1 MTDEPQAHIDAAASV
16 GTNLADY
23 MLDRCNICGA
33 PRSEF
38 YAFYSQTPN
47 RCKTCQSLE
56 RHRILKWAYDMFI
69 HLEFPFEGK
78 EFLVCTPGEAET
90 KYILRGAKKIVS
102 FDVRPV
108 SWFDMRM
115 DMHDMSP
122 IADAS
127 FDGFLAMAVLQHTR
141 DDARAIDEIYRV
153 LRPGGRLFVQAS
165 NIMNGRTKLF
175 DNVVQHY
182 SQEEYDK
189 YGVGTYRVYGDTDL
203 IRLLARRF
211 VVKTFQG
218 LDPVCGGTDFIAC
231 GIKVPEV

>member
-1 MTDEPQAHIDAAASV
+1 MTESV
-16 GTNLADY
+16 PTAGTNLADY
-23 MLDRCNICGA
+23 KLDRCNICGA
-33 PRSEF
+33 PQSEF
-38 YAFYSQTPN
+38 YAFFSETPN

-69 HLEFPFEGK
+69 HREFPFPGK

-90 KYILRGAKKIVS
+90 RYILAGAKKIVT

-108 SWFDMRM
+108 SWFDLQM
-115 DMHDMSP
+115 DMCDMRQ
-122 IADAS
+122 IADGS
-127 FDGFLAMAVLQHTR
+127 FDGFMAMAVLQHTR

-165 NIMNGRTKLF
+165 NIMNGRTKFF
-175 DNVVQHY
+175 DNPVQHY
-182 SQEEYDK
+182 TQEEYDT

-211 VVKTFQG
+211 VVKTFHG
-218 LDPVCGGTDFIAC
+218 FDPITGGTDFIAC
-231 GIKVPEV
+231 GIKVPEIP